1 MYKKDTKAQL
11 ELYKQT
17 LATLLNDKGTIEW
30 QIKKEQKFIA
40 ENSNHL
46 GANSLKLF
54 LEHVERLQN
63 DLLYTEKRINFT
75 KSRIE
80 FYEYKTKFTNS

>member
-1 MYKKDTKAQL
+1 MYKKNTKAQL
-11 ELYKQT
+11 EMYKQT

-30 QIKKEQKFIA
+30 QIKKEQKFVT
-40 ENSNHL
+40 ENSAEL

-54 LEHVERLQN
+54 LEHIERLQN

-80 FYEYKTKFTNS
+80 FYEYKAKFTNS

>member
-1 MYKKDTKAQL
+1 MYKRNTKAQL

-17 LATLLNDKGTIEW
+17 LATLLNDKGTLEW
-30 QIKKEQKFIA
+30 KIKKDQKFLTDNSA
-40 ENSNHL
+40 EL
-46 GANSLKLF
+46 GTNGIKMF
-54 LEHVERLQN
+54 IENIERLQN

-80 FYEYKTKFTNS
+80 FYEYKAKFTNS